1 MLMVIR
7 SGMSP
12 HINLAMMDMSIISAL
27 LDVAVNV
34 LMVTMDPTANSQRN
48 AILDSMVDL
57 VLTVVNP
64 LEHTVTVNAS
74 VLRDS
79 MVTAARFLTL
89 AHTQMS

>member
-12 HINLAMMDMSIISAL
+12 HINLAMMDMSIISTL